1 MKKSW
6 LLILLNIYL
15 STQHVTAQRTL
26 NASGITINSAYGT
39 ISLSIGEVFF
49 ENKALLFSQSEGIQ
63 NGIIINPIKNKSAL
77 KVAVY
82 PNPTTDLLYFK
93 VQDLYF
99 NNLSYKIYNE
109 AGMELLQGNITSS
122 VSNVS
127 LKKLP
132 ASIYVIKIYRNQ
144 GEIIA
149 YQVIKIN

>member
-1 MKKSW
+1 MKKS
-6 LLILLNIYL
+6 LVLILLNIYL

-26 NASGITINSAYGT
+26 NASGVTINSPNG
-39 ISLSIGEVFF
+39 IVSLSIGEVFF
-49 ENKALLFSQSEGIQ
+49 ENKASMFSQSEGIQ

-93 VQDLYF
+93 IQDLYF

-109 AGMELLQGNITSS
+109 AGIELLQGNITSS
-122 VSNVS
+122 TSNVS
-127 LKKLP
+127 LKQLP
-132 ASIYVIKIYRNQ
+132 ASIYLIKIYRNL
-144 GEIIA
+144 GEIIS